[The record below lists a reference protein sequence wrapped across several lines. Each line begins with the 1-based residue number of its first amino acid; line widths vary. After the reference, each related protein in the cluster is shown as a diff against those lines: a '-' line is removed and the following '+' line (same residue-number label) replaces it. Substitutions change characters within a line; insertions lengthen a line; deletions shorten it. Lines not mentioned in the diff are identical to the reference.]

1 VAAAIVSHHLTPAG
15 VFAAGADAD
24 PTVLAHAR
32 ANDPGNVRTT
42 VPMLVVQGTADG
54 TVPPALTDTYVTTK
68 ACPIGDTVQYLHVT
82 GATHGTV
89 VYLAAP
95 TIVAWMNA
103 RLAGA
108 PAPTTCASPGDVA
121 TLTP

>member
-1 VAAAIVSHHLTPAG
+1 M
-15 VFAAGADAD
+15 
-24 PTVLAHAR
+24 AHAR
-32 ANDPGNVRTT
+32 ANDPGTVKTS

-54 TVPPALTDTYVTTK
+54 TVPPALTDSFVTTM

-89 VYLAAP
+89 VFEAAP
-95 TIVAWMNA
+95 TIVAWMDA

-108 PAPTTCASPGDVA
+108 PAATTCGQPGDVSV
-121 TLTP
+121 LRP